1 MKIDPK
7 LRSAAKVA
15 GFSLIE
21 VTIAVAITAVALVSL
36 MGMLP
41 KGMQTM
47 SAATDRAIE
56 GRIQQQVVSELMLT
70 EWKNRGIFDQE
81 IRGYDDQGIHIAT
94 NGNVFATGRTNA
106 DVIYRARIRMQ
117 GTSVVL
123 PGGEVDPDLQ
133 LVLIDITG
141 LSVSDFN
148 FDSPQNE
155 RHIHTYQ
162 STLVDMGQR
171 FGSSGGGGGGGG
183 GGS

>member
-1 MKIDPK
+1 MKIHPK
-7 LRSAAKVA
+7 LRPALQAKVA

-21 VTIAVAITAVALVSL
+21 VTIAVAITAVALVSI

-70 EWKNRGIFDQE
+70 EWKNRAIFDKE

-94 NGNVFATGRTNA
+94 NANVFANGRTIE
-106 DVIYRARIRMQ
+106 DVIYRARIRLQ
-117 GTSVVL
+117 NRPFTL
-123 PGGEVDPDLQ
+123 PGGEIDPDLQ

-141 LSVSDFN
+141 LSVSN
-148 FDSPQNE
+148 FDFDAPQNE

-171 FGSSGGGGGGGG
+171 YGQTGDGG
-183 GGS
+183 

>member
-7 LRSAAKVA
+7 FRPAAKIA

-56 GRIQQQVVSELMLT
+56 GRIQQQIVSELMLT
-70 EWKNRGIFDQE
+70 EWQNRSTFDQE
-81 IRGYDDQGIHIAT
+81 IRGYDDQGIHIST
-94 NGNVFATGRTNA
+94 NSSVFANERTED

-117 GTSVVL
+117 GSSVVL

-141 LSVSDFN
+141 LSVTNFN

-171 FGSSGGGGGGGG
+171 FGNASGGGGGGGG
-183 GGS
+183 GS

>member
-7 LRSAAKVA
+7 LRSVARLA

-21 VTIAVAITAVALVSL
+21 VTIAVAITAVALVSI

-56 GRIQQQVVSELMLT
+56 GRIQQQVISELMLT
-70 EWKNRGIFDQE
+70 EWADRAIFDKQ

-94 NGNVFATGRTNA
+94 DGSVFANGRTTT
-106 DVIYRARIRMQ
+106 DVIYRARIRME
-117 GTSVVL
+117 GSAVTL
-123 PGGEVDPDLQ
+123 PGGEIDPDLQ

-141 LSVSDFN
+141 LSVPDFN
-148 FDSPQNE
+148 FDSPENE

-171 FGSSGGGGGGGG
+171 FGTGGSSGGGGGG
-183 GGS
+183 S